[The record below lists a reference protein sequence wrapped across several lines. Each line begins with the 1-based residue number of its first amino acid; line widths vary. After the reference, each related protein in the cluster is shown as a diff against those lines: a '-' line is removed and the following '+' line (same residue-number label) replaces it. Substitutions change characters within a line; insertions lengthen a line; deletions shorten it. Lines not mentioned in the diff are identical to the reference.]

1 MKSGESEALPCASF
15 EDAAQTAIQA
25 ERSIAYSC
33 CTVLRSMTYI
43 EQEHSLLSLVFKP
56 ATPRPRWAGARV
68 SGAVREATVPP
79 EPHTRWDA
87 KHDHEYEWFV
97 SGSVCL

>member
-1 MKSGESEALPCASF
+1 MKSGEPEALPCASF

-43 EQEHSLLSLVFKP
+43 EQEHSLLS
-56 ATPRPRWAGARV
+56 R
-68 SGAVREATVPP
+68 
-79 EPHTRWDA
+79 
-87 KHDHEYEWFV
+87 
-97 SGSVCL
+97 